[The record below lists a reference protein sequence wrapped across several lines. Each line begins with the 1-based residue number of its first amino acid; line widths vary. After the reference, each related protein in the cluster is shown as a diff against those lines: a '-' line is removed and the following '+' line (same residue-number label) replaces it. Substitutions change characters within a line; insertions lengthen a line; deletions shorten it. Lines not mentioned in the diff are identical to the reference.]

1 MKKIILL
8 LIMIFFSLLMIA
20 CASDP
25 AEVFRTEVPYID
37 TGVDVETWAL
47 VPAGEFLKGQHE
59 HPTTIGYDYEIMV
72 TDVTNAQYAGYLNEA
87 LAKGEIKIE
96 DNKVFGFYPGD
107 EFHGHKH
114 EKKIDAGFWL
124 LLPLEEPGIHIRFQG
139 EQFTVDKGF
148 ENHPVVMVTWFGA
161 KAYCDFYGWR
171 LPTEEEWEKAAR
183 GTDNRAY
190 PWGDDITS
198 HQANYLA
205 SHHELKEFF
214 GGIHPITTV
223 VGFYNGY
230 RYNGYQTEKSVSPYG
245 LYDMAGNVW
254 QWTENVYPN
263 IHLRYMRGGR
273 EANYEYN
280 LRVRARNS
288 AEPDYF
294 GINVGFRCV
303 RDVQK

>member
-1 MKKIILL
+1 MKKNIFLL
-8 LIMIFFSLLMIA
+8 TMVFFSLLMIA

-25 AEVFRTEVPYID
+25 AEVLRTEVPYID

-96 DNKVFGFYPGD
+96 DNKVLGFYPGD

-124 LLPLEEPGIHIRFQG
+124 LIPLEEPGIHIRFQG
-139 EQFTVDKGF
+139 EQFTVDNGF

-198 HQANYLA
+198 HQANCLG
-205 SHHELKEFF
+205 SHHELKKFF
-214 GGIHPITTV
+214 GGIHPITTP
-223 VGFYNGY
+223 VGFFNGY
-230 RYNGYQTEKSVSPYG
+230 RYNDYQTEKSVSPYG

-263 IHLRYMRGGR
+263 THLRYMRGGS

-280 LRVRARNS
+280 LRVWARNS